1 MSGSGTPR
9 LEDLL
14 VTHRVTIERIAGQLG
29 GGLLRY
35 ETAEDLAQ
43 GVQLHAL
50 RAADRFTYEGEAA
63 FLGWAR
69 QVVRRHIAK
78 RQAYWSAQK
87 RNAGAMLRIST
98 GGATRSPDAG
108 IDPSGALTG
117 PSTFAERRERLL
129 LAVQALEVLSDRDRT
144 IVQLVR
150 EQRSTDEIATAL
162 DLTHAA
168 AEKARARAM
177 ERFEKTYTLLSR

>member
-1 MSGSGTPR
+1 MSGSAAPR
-9 LEDLL
+9 LADLL
-14 VTHRVTIERIAGQLG
+14 VAHRSAIERLAGQLG

-43 GVQLHAL
+43 GVHLHAL
-50 RAADRFTYEGEAA
+50 GAEDRFTYEGDAA
-63 FLGWAR
+63 FLGWVR
-69 QVVRRHIAK
+69 QVLRRHIAK

-98 GGATRSPDAG
+98 GGATQSPGAG
-108 IDPSGALTG
+108 IDPSGTLTG
-117 PSTFAERRERLL
+117 PATFADRRERLL
-129 LAVQALEVLSDRDRT
+129 LAVQALEILSDRDRA

-150 EQRSTDEIATAL
+150 EQCSTDEIAAAL
-162 DLTHAA
+162 DLTHVA

-177 ERFEKTYTLLSR
+177 ERFEKTYTLLAR